1 AVLMTGIATTMHA
14 HADLPKDNPFASPS
28 TLPYQLPPLDRIHD
42 EHYVPAL
49 EFAMAEHRAQVE
61 RIAADKTAPTFDN
74 TIVALERSG
83 QRLQTVAG
91 VLFNHNSSNTNPA
104 VQKIIT
110 DFSPKLSAH
119 TDS

>member
-1 AVLMTGIATTMHA
+1 HALRNPRAFATLRAGTGHSSGRHKDMPMQAPRRLAAAVLMTAIATTMNA

-28 TLPYQLPPLDRIHD
+28 TLPYQLPPLDRIRD

-74 TIVALERSG
+74 
-83 QRLQTVAG
+83 
-91 VLFNHNSSNTNPA
+91 
-104 VQKIIT
+104 
-110 DFSPKLSAH
+110 
-119 TDS
+119 